1 MTYRLVI
8 RSREEE
14 PVYTRP
20 VAAQLA
26 QVSIEFLRLSEE
38 ENLSQVQVMAGGVQ
52 GYSVD
57 HIRHLARIR
66 RLHEDLELDLPA
78 VEVVIN
84 LRRRVLDLMT
94 QMDEVERRAAQREQE
109 LIDEIR
115 LLRRR
120 LAQEAEW
127 RW

>member
-8 RSREEE
+8 RSRDEE

-26 QVSIEFLRLSEE
+26 QVSIEFLRLCEE
-38 ENLSQVQVMAGGVQ
+38 ENLIQVQVMAGGGQ
-52 GYSVD
+52 GYSVA

-78 VEVVIN
+78 VEVVMN
-84 LRRRVLDLMT
+84 LRLRVLDLMT

>member
-26 QVSIEFLRLSEE
+26 QVSIEFLRLCEE
-38 ENLSQVQVMAGGVQ
+38 ENLIQVQVMAGGGQ
-52 GYSVD
+52 GYSVA

>member
-8 RSREEE
+8 RSRDEE

-26 QVSIEFLRLSEE
+26 QVSIEFLRLCEE
-38 ENLSQVQVMAGGVQ
+38 ENLIQVQVMAGGGQ
-52 GYSVD
+52 GYSVA

-78 VEVVIN
+78 VEVVMN
-84 LRRRVLDLMT
+84 LRLRVLDLMT

-120 LAQEAEW
+120 LAEKAEW
-127 RW
+127 R

>member
-8 RSREEE
+8 RSRDEE

-26 QVSIEFLRLSEE
+26 QVSIEFLRLCEE
-38 ENLSQVQVMAGGVQ
+38 ENLIQVQVMAGGGQ
-52 GYSVD
+52 GYSVA

>member
-1 MTYRLVI
+1 MTYRLVV

-26 QVSIEFLRLSEE
+26 QVSIEFLRLCEE
-38 ENLSQVQVMAGGVQ
+38 ENLIQVQVMAGGGQ
-52 GYSVD
+52 GYSVA

>member
-8 RSREEE
+8 RSRDEE

-26 QVSIEFLRLSEE
+26 QVSIEFLRLCEE
-38 ENLSQVQVMAGGVQ
+38 ENLIQVQVMTGGGQ
-52 GYSVD
+52 GYSVA

>member
-8 RSREEE
+8 RSRDEE

-26 QVSIEFLRLSEE
+26 QVSIEFLRPCEE
-38 ENLSQVQVMAGGVQ
+38 ENLIQVQVMAGGGQ
-52 GYSVD
+52 GYSVA

>member
-1 MTYRLVI
+1 MTYKLIV
-8 RSREEE
+8 RSRDEE
-14 PVYTRP
+14 PAYTRP
-20 VAAQLA
+20 MAAHLA
-26 QVSIEFLRLSEE
+26 QVSIEFLYLCEE
-38 ENLSQVQVMAGGVQ
+38 EDLIRAQVMPGG
-52 GYSVD
+52 GRAYSLVD
-57 HIRHLARIR
+57 IRHLARIR
-66 RLHEDLELDLPA
+66 RLREDLGLDLPA

-84 LRRRVLDLMT
+84 LRLRVLDLMA

>member
-8 RSREEE
+8 RSRDEE

-26 QVSIEFLRLSEE
+26 QVSIEFLRLCEE
-38 ENLSQVQVMAGGVQ
+38 ENLIQVQVMAGGGQ
-52 GYSVD
+52 GYSVA

-78 VEVVIN
+78 VEVVIS

>member
-8 RSREEE
+8 RSRDEE

-26 QVSIEFLRLSEE
+26 QVSIEFLRLCEE
-38 ENLSQVQVMAGGVQ
+38 ENLIQVQVMAGGGQ
-52 GYSVD
+52 GYSVA

-84 LRRRVLDLMT
+84 LRRRVLDLMA